1 MKDNSIKSQTIE
13 WLRFFC
19 IAAVVLLHAV
29 DPPVDGSPFCYRDGA
44 YYIAQVLF
52 SEGLCTVAVP
62 IFFIISG
69 YLFFVK
75 LEEWDKKIWLD
86 KMKRRAR
93 TLLLPY
99 LLWNLIAI
107 LFSLGMLYL
116 RASLKGSTPDI
127 AAWYNGMGGLKAF
140 WDTGTAGLPFNY
152 PLWFLRNLIVFVI
165 LSPAVFLY
173 AKKTGIVGLILLYG
187 AYFTAALAKIPGLF
201 YINGLFFFTLGAYLS
216 IRKIDFTELFKRWR
230 TVAACIAVPLLITIF
245 FTFGIH
251 TDVWKF
257 THRAFTLFGS
267 VATIGI
273 VASLFQKGRLKVRP
287 LLSASTFLIYAAHGT
302 IVLPQTQSILGKIL
316 PLNQIGLTIKY
327 FTAPLLTVV
336 LLVLCYWC
344 LNRWLPKTTAV
355 LTGGRAK

>member
-1 MKDNSIKSQTIE
+1 MKDDSVKSQTIE

-29 DPPVDGSPFCYRDGA
+29 DLPVDGSAITYHNGA
-44 YYIAQVLF
+44 YDSVQIMF
-52 SEGLCTVAVP
+52 SEGLCIVAVP

-86 KMKRRAR
+86 KMKKRAK

-116 RASLKGSTPDI
+116 RARMKGGAPDI

-140 WDTGTAGLPFNY
+140 WDTGTAGFPFNY
-152 PLWFLRNLIVFVI
+152 PLWFLRDLIVLVVI
-165 LSPAVFLY
+165 SPAIYLY
-173 AKKTGIVGLILLYG
+173 AKKSGIVGLIILFAAYVMFFLLNR
-187 AYFTAALAKIPGLF
+187 PGLF
-201 YINGLFFFTLGAYLS
+201 MNGLFFFTLGAYLS

-230 TVAACIAVPLLITIF
+230 IAAACVAVPLLITIF
-245 FTFGIH
+245 FSFSNYPK
-251 TDVWKF
+251 VWEIS
-257 THRAFTLFGS
+257 HRVFTLFGS

-273 VASLFQKGRLKVRP
+273 VASLLEKGLLKVRP
-287 LLSASTFLIYAAHGT
+287 LLSNSAFFVYAAHGT
-302 IVLPQTQSILGKIL
+302 IVLPLMQSVLGKIL
-316 PLNQIGLTIKY
+316 PANQIGLIIRY
-327 FTAPLLTVV
+327 FTAPLLTII

-355 LTGGRAK
+355 LTGGRTN